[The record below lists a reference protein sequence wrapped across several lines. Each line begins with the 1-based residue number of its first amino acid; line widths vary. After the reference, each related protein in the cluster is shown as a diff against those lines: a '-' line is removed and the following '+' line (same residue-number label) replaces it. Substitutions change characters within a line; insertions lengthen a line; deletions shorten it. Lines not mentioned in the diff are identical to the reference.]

1 MTAAVN
7 AAPSAATEPD
17 APVLLRH
24 DADGVANLTLNR
36 PKARNAL
43 SMALMGALQDALD
56 AIREDAGIR
65 VVILRGSGPAF
76 CAGHDLKEMR
86 ADPSRAATEAVFRTC
101 ARLML
106 SLTRMPQP
114 VIAQVHGI
122 ATAAGC
128 QLVATCDLAVSAE
141 EARFATP
148 GVQIG
153 LFCSTPMVALS
164 RAVSRKAAL
173 EMLLVGEPVDAQE
186 ALRIG
191 LVNRVVPSA
200 ELDDAVNVM
209 AQKIAGKARRVLA
222 IGKEA
227 FGRQIEMG
235 LEEAYGYTA
244 EIMTRNM
251 MMADAQEGI
260 DAFLTKRPPRWEP

>member
-1 MTAAVN
+1 MTAAVTL
-7 AAPSAATEPD
+7 APSDATVPD

-24 DADGVANLTLNR
+24 DADGVATLTLNR
-36 PKARNAL
+36 PQARNAL
-43 SMALMGALQDALD
+43 SMALMGALQEQLD
-56 AIREDAGIR
+56 AIREDAGVR
-65 VVILRGSGPAF
+65 VVILRGAGPAF

-106 SLTRMPQP
+106 SLTRLPQP

-128 QLVATCDLAVSAE
+128 QLVATCDLAICTE

-173 EMLLVGEPVDAQE
+173 EMLLVGEPIDAQE
-186 ALRIG
+186 AYRIG
-191 LVNRVVPSA
+191 LVNRAVPAA
-200 ELDDAVNVM
+200 ELDGAVAAM
-209 AQKIAGKARRVLA
+209 AEKIAGKARRVLA
-222 IGKEA
+222 VGKEA

-244 EIMTRNM
+244 EVMTRNM

-260 DAFLTKRPPRWEP
+260 DAFLTKRTPRWEP